1 MPRNATLMRRLSL
14 RAVILVASTVFA
26 ILVVG
31 GIGLA
36 TYVIISNGMQDVSAD
51 TVDSL
56 SSTAEAVVH
65 EVVEKAGRDAEAQ
78 GLSGD
83 DAVEASREMVASRLP
98 EAIARAGM
106 PGVELALFDKERV
119 LIWGSRSPAMSSA
132 QVADRA
138 DVLSSGLPKYTVSGR
153 GGLVSGLFSRARLG
167 AIVRHTPVRLSG
179 GENGVLDV
187 MHTPVAEDGVMDAVR
202 GRMVILMVIAVLVLV
217 LLSQAAALS
226 VLGPVENLRVA
237 ADSIDAGRLDERL
250 PVAGNREIAEL
261 ALSLNHL
268 IERLMR
274 RNEAQMRFVADASHE
289 LATPVA
295 GIRGYTSIL
304 RAWGADDPKV
314 RDEAVD
320 AIDRESRRMARLTA
334 DLLNLLH
341 ADQGLVLRSERFDLN
356 PLVRQRL
363 AATASRWIEKD
374 IDFEG
379 PEVDSLFMVGDRDRV
394 EDIISILLDNA
405 AKYTPECG
413 KVTVHTWLRRENVLI
428 EVADTGQ
435 GIPAEDLER
444 IFGRFF
450 RSASSRAA
458 GESGFG
464 LGLAIL
470 RSIVENMGGKIHV
483 SSTVGEGTTFS
494 VSLPKGR
501 IRRQ

>member
-1 MPRNATLMRRLSL
+1 
-14 RAVILVASTVFA
+14 
-26 ILVVG
+26 
-31 GIGLA
+31 
-36 TYVIISNGMQDVSAD
+36 
-51 TVDSL
+51 
-56 SSTAEAVVH
+56 
-65 EVVEKAGRDAEAQ
+65 
-78 GLSGD
+78 
-83 DAVEASREMVASRLP
+83 
-98 EAIARAGM
+98 
-106 PGVELALFDKERV
+106 
-119 LIWGSRSPAMSSA
+119 
-132 QVADRA
+132 
-138 DVLSSGLPKYTVSGR
+138 
-153 GGLVSGLFSRARLG
+153 
-167 AIVRHTPVRLSG
+167 
-179 GENGVLDV
+179 
-187 MHTPVAEDGVMDAVR
+187 
-202 GRMVILMVIAVLVLV
+202 
-217 LLSQAAALS
+217 
-226 VLGPVENLRVA
+226 
-237 ADSIDAGRLDERL
+237 
-250 PVAGNREIAEL
+250 
-261 ALSLNHL
+261 
-268 IERLMR
+268 MR